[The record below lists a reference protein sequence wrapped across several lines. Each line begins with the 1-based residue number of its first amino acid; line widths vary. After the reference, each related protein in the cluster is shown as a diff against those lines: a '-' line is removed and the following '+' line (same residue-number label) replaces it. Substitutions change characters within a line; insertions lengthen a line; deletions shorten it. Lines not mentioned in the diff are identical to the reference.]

1 MPNPSGSNQFQP
13 EPAYGAVQRMTQ
25 LTREAPISGAPV
37 AAHALDTPRR
47 GRRQAARGGQGQP
60 EVQAPPPVPPPP
72 PVGPQQIQA
81 QVWQQVAADP
91 GASPLVKMYAQRAQ
105 SGT

>member
-37 AAHALDTPRR
+37 AAHALDSPRR
-47 GRRQAARGGQGQP
+47 GRRQAARGGQQQSEAP
-60 EVQAPPPVPPPP
+60 LPVELPPPVPP
-72 PVGPQQIQA
+72 QALQA
-81 QVWQQVAADP
+81 QVWAAVAADP
-91 GASPLVKMYAQRAQ
+91 GASPLVKEYAQRAQ
-105 SGT
+105 SGA